1 MRGGEFGTPEESG
14 SFSDVERA
22 AMAQRAAEVKSGRG
36 VKGAAKRA
44 RERDAC
50 AAAIAALDGADRAI
64 AEALD
69 VIVAAEAPHLNPRTW
84 YGFPSYAR
92 GDAVVV
98 FYQPASKFGTRY
110 GTVGFS
116 EDAALDD
123 GVMWP
128 TSFAV
133 TAVSAKVEERLRA
146 LVRAAAG

>member
-1 MRGGEFGTPEESG
+1 MREGESEVPEESG
-14 SFSDVERA
+14 SFSDAERA
-22 AMAQRAAEVKSGRG
+22 AMAQRAGELKSGRG

-50 AAAIAALDGADRAI
+50 AAAIAALDGVDRAV

-69 VIVAAEAPHLNPRTW
+69 AIVATETPHLNPKTW

-98 FYQPASKFGTRY
+98 FYQPAAKFGTRY

-116 EDAALDD
+116 EDAALDE

-133 TAVSAKVEERLRA
+133 TAVDAEVEARLRA